1 MTNNFITNKKE
12 TAAAIKAAGD
22 QANKVKKLEEIKV
35 RNEKRNELEFEAL
48 INWKKDFEKRWLK

>member
-12 TAAAIKAAGD
+12 TAAAIKAAVD

-35 RNEKRNELEFEAL
+35 RNEKRNELEFKAL